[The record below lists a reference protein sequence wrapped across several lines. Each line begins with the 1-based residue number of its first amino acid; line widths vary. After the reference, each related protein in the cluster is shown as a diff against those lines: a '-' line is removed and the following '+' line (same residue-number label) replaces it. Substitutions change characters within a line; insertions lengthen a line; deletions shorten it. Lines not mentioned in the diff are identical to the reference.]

1 MSSQEEISNEH
12 LDSILDDA
20 VEELD
25 LDLCEP
31 IESIDTSYLD
41 KIKVIQETVT
51 EFPYDLSDK
60 GGDQDDSPRVFEIPE
75 EDEEDDIDDA
85 ENIDSEEDDEDKEIT
100 VPEKF
105 PKLMIDFINDVK
117 TTFPEYK
124 PLISKWWGFDSYT
137 NEQVFALFKHCYK
150 VYPPR
155 FTDII
160 YKNEDIF
167 KDDSDLNVDFLP
179 GISFKYLWNCNDISE
194 QTRSIL
200 WKYLQMIVLSVV
212 STSKSE
218 NVGEDM
224 KKVLDSIDEET
235 FKSQLEDTIGNI
247 QEAFESN
254 GENTSE
260 GSSQNPMENMQQQM
274 NSLMGGKLGSIA
286 TEIAEEATRS
296 IDLDQFNGSESVND
310 VFKKVFENPGN
321 LMNLVK
327 DVSTKLESKISSGD
341 VDHNELLQEA
351 TGLME
356 NMKDMPGMDQIQ
368 SLLSNANRGSSESS
382 GSQPDISEMMSSMM
396 GSMGNTRRGERVDT
410 NKMNQQ
416 IRKTNQIKQMRER
429 IEKKKQQQAMELQN
443 ALQASN
449 EIAEKQMSEQEIEQW
464 LQEEEEKEKANDKQ
478 VEESKKSQGKKK
490 KSKNKK

>member
-1 MSSQEEISNEH
+1 MSSQEEISNRH

-25 LDLCEP
+25 LELCEP
-31 IESIDTSYLD
+31 VESIDTSYLD

-60 GGDQDDSPRVFEIPE
+60 NSDDKDNSPRVFELSH
-75 EDEEDDIDDA
+75 EDVEDVEDVEDDITTT
-85 ENIDSEEDDEDKEIT
+85 EKEVSI
-100 VPEKF
+100 PEKF
-105 PKLMIDFINDVK
+105 PKLMFDFINDVN

-137 NEQVFALFKHCYK
+137 NEQVFVLFKHCYK

-194 QTRSIL
+194 QTRDIL

-212 STSKSE
+212 STSK
-218 NVGEDM
+218 NDNMGEDM

-247 QEAFESN
+247 QEAFEGNS
-254 GENTSE
+254 ENASE
-260 GSSQNPMENMQQQM
+260 GSSQNPMESMQQQM

-327 DVSTKLESKISSGD
+327 DVSSKLESKISSGD

-368 SLLSNANRGSSESS
+368 SLLSNANRGSSGSS

-416 IRKTNQIKQMRER
+416 VRKTNQIKQMRER
-429 IEKKKQQQAMELQN
+429 IEKKKQQQAEALHN

-464 LQEEEEKEKANDKQ
+464 LQEEEEKEKVNEKQ
-478 VEESKKSQGKKK
+478 IEESKKSQGKKK